1 MDLNGNYSSFM
12 LVSHAHNPSSTCGPG
27 CRCVRQMELFDS
39 LEADFRATGV
49 ETKNEWADD
58 LMVKRVE
65 LGFGYVRI
73 DRAGRCL
80 AVWADALRAEMS
92 WQQAYERAI
101 EQGKRVAEE
110 QKEAERQEREA
121 AELRRAA
128 VEEAEKERKKARF
141 MGSFGKLQWE

>member
-1 MDLNGNYSSFM
+1 M
-12 LVSHAHNPSSTCGPG
+12 
-27 CRCVRQMELFDS
+27 RQWKIFDS
-39 LEADFRATGV
+39 VEADFRATGV

-80 AVWADALRAEMS
+80 AVWADALKAEMS
-92 WQQAYERAI
+92 WQQLYERAI

-110 QKEAERQEREA
+110 QKEAEENER
-121 AELRRAA
+121 
-128 VEEAEKERKKARF
+128 EAEKERKKFRF
-141 MGSFGKLQWE
+141 MGSFGKIAWEK